1 MIRKRLTVAEAGSNV
16 WEVFDRG
23 KQRNG
28 KHIVESFLN
37 RSDGKTN
44 TSKKLCKNT
53 RRFLEQFHKVYTY
66 KI

>member
-16 WEVFDRG
+16 WEVFDCG

-37 RSDGKTN
+37 RSDGKMEN
-44 TSKKLCKNT
+44 
-53 RRFLEQFHKVYTY
+53 
-66 KI
+66 

>member
-1 MIRKRLTVAEAGSNV
+1 MKIVATIFVARGCDQTMIRKRLTVAEAGSNV

-37 RSDGKTN
+37 RSDGKMEN
-44 TSKKLCKNT
+44 
-53 RRFLEQFHKVYTY
+53 
-66 KI
+66 